1 MVFYHGNRKVTK
13 EIYKRKEK
21 ERQVW
26 ERAAKGVYMTT
37 LRSTFGC
44 KEATSTTQGP
54 KFSVM
59 GRVIK

>member
-37 LRSTFGC
+37 LRAHLGGKRPHPQHRALNS
-44 KEATSTTQGP
+44 P
-54 KFSVM
+54 
-59 GRVIK
+59 